1 VLNRYDGPSRSNATA
16 LVSIFIVDAGISGV
30 PAFAEK
36 SVSPRV
42 SEIAMIPN
50 CPLRMRPAIDVMS
63 DISDATVRGAVEL
76 TAGTFGA
83 FFALAAAAFL
93 AAALRLAAAEV
104 VVFFF
109 VLVWD
114 GRGAAATDARRIT
127 ARIRSFRYSI
137 DLS

>member
-1 VLNRYDGPSRSNATA
+1 VLNWYWGPSLSNAIA
-16 LVSIFIVDAGISGV
+16 LVSIFIVDAGINGV
-30 PAFAEK
+30 PAFVEK

-42 SEIAMIPN
+42 SEIAMMPN

-76 TAGTFGA
+76 TAGIFGA
-83 FFALAAAAFL
+83 FFAFAEAAFL
-93 AAALRLAAAEV
+93 AAARRLAADV

-114 GRGAAATDARRIT
+114 GRGAAATAASRTT

-137 DLS
+137 DFS